1 MTMLLHPALVLIAA
15 ASFAALTRGRARQV
29 GLVLVTLASL
39 IAAFALPDGD
49 QGVVELAG
57 QGLVLLRVDPV
68 SRFFGLI
75 FTAIAF
81 IGTIYGLH
89 IDRSGE
95 HFTKL
100 IYAAGALTVVYAG
113 DWLTVFAGW
122 ELMAVTSL
130 ALIWFGGTTR
140 ARMAGFR
147 YIYVHLTGGS
157 LLFSGIALLW
167 ASSGELTL
175 TRLSPGADFAS
186 GLILAGVLVN
196 AAVPPVHAWLT
207 DAYPEASVTGTVF
220 LSAFTTKTAVY
231 LLIRVF
237 PGTEA
242 LMWAGAI
249 MAVYGALFAVLEN
262 DIRRLLSYHIISQV
276 GYMVAGVG
284 MGTALAVNGAAAH
297 AFSHI
302 LYKALLLMGAGAV
315 VQATGRKKLTELGG
329 LARSMPGVTVLYLI
343 GACSISGVPLFSGF
357 VSKSLIVS
365 AASEHGHVMVEWL
378 LVVASVGTFLHTGL
392 KLPYFTFFG
401 PDRGLKPTR
410 LPRNMVVAMGL
421 AAAACIGIV
430 VLPGWLYAR
439 LPVPEVSYA
448 PYTFD
453 HVLSTLQ
460 LLIGTGA
467 AFWLVRQSL
476 GGTPTVTL
484 DTDRLW
490 RRPVWVLVTCL
501 VNGVAMAG
509 QRWRF
514 GTLAVAERV
523 AVTLQSPFH
532 VVRPGALPYDAD
544 RHRLP
549 IGANV
554 VWIVVGFVV
563 LMLAIWQLTG
573 V

>member
-1 MTMLLHPALVLIAA
+1 MMTLPHPALVLIVA

-29 GLVLVTLASL
+29 GLVLATLAAL

-49 QGVVELAG
+49 RGVVELTG

-89 IDRSGE
+89 IDRGGE

-100 IYAAGALTVVYAG
+100 IYAAGALTVIYAG

-140 ARMAGFR
+140 ARMAGLR

-167 ASSGELTL
+167 ASGGELTL
-175 TRLSPGADFAS
+175 TRLSPGTGLAS

-315 VQATGRKKLTELGG
+315 LQATGRNKLTELGG
-329 LARSMPGVTVLYLI
+329 LARSMPGVTMLYLI

-378 LVVASVGTFLHTGL
+378 LIVASVGTFLHTGL

-421 AAAACIGIV
+421 AAAACIGIGV
-430 VLPGWLYAR
+430 IPDWLYAR

-460 LLIGTGA
+460 LLIGTGV
-467 AFWLVRQSL
+467 AFWLARQSL

-490 RRPVWVLVTCL
+490 RRPVWMLVTCL

-532 VVRPGALPYDAD
+532 VARPGMLPYDAD

-554 VWIVVGFVV
+554 VWIAVGFVA

>member
-15 ASFAALTRGRARQV
+15 ASFAAITRGRARQV
-29 GLVLVTLASL
+29 SLVLATLAAL

-49 QGVVELAG
+49 RGVVELTG
-57 QGLVLLRVDPV
+57 PGLVLLRVDPV

-89 IDRSGE
+89 IDRGGE

-100 IYAAGALTVVYAG
+100 IYAAGALTVIYAG

-122 ELMAVTSL
+122 ELMAVTSV

-140 ARMAGFR
+140 ARMAGVR

-175 TRLSPGADFAS
+175 TRLSLGAGFAS

-315 VQATGRKKLTELGG
+315 LQATGRKKLTELGG
-329 LARSMPGVTVLYLI
+329 LARSMPGVTMLYLI

-378 LVVASVGTFLHTGL
+378 LIVASVGTFLHTGL

-421 AAAACIGIV
+421 AAAACIGIG

-439 LPVPEVSYA
+439 LPVPEASYA

-490 RRPVWVLVTCL
+490 RRPVWMLVTYL
-501 VNGVAMAG
+501 VSGVALVG

-523 AVTLQSPFH
+523 AVTLQNPFH
-532 VVRPGALPYDAD
+532 VARPGTLPYDAD

-549 IGANV
+549 IGANI
-554 VWIVVGFVV
+554 VWIAVGFVA